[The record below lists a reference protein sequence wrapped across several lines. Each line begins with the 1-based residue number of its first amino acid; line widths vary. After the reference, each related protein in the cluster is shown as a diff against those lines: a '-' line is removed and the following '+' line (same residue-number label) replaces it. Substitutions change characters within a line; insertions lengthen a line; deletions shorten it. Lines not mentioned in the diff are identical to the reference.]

1 MCLTF
6 GEPAANL
13 DTWISTR
20 RLQDVPSG
28 WSGGRWAGT
37 LKSSQTSANGMTTVE
52 AITAGSGDTYR
63 IEWVY
68 LDRDQACGLVQDCN
82 EIAPVEPVQVEEWRS
97 GARRR
102 PRAARTGGGPS
113 GGRGC
118 RSASVASTCG
128 TPATASGAT
137 TSISA
142 GNGGSRTPCWSKGR
156 PSQTR
161 RVPKAEVA
169 GLSNEKVTETLGT

>member
-37 LKSSQTSANGMTTVE
+37 LKSSQTSANAMTTVE

-68 LDRDQACGLVQDCN
+68 LDRDQACGL
-82 EIAPVEPVQVEEWRS
+82 
-97 GARRR
+97 
-102 PRAARTGGGPS
+102 GP
-113 GGRGC
+113 
-118 RSASVASTCG
+118 
-128 TPATASGAT
+128 
-137 TSISA
+137 
-142 GNGGSRTPCWSKGR
+142 
-156 PSQTR
+156 
-161 RVPKAEVA
+161 
-169 GLSNEKVTETLGT
+169 GL